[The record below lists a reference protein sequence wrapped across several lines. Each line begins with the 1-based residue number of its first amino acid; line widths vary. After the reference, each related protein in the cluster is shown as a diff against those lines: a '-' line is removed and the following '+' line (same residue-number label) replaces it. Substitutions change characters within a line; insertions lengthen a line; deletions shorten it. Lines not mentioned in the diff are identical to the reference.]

1 VQATATPATGT
12 QCLSLAAPRGE
23 ESVKVPFDAP
33 KLDRLMAEA
42 GLSLVLAHTRHNVRY
57 LTGGYYY
64 HFHANSTRMGR
75 SQYLAFVGIPRSRV
89 QEAFFVG
96 RPDERG
102 QMEAESLWIPGRI
115 EAVRGTVTAAEGAV
129 KALQRMGLTSGR
141 IGVEMPFLPADA
153 WLALRAALPE
163 VELVDATPL
172 LSELRAVKSDEELA
186 ILRAVYTGVAE
197 VILTAFRG
205 SRPGET
211 TRDIARRVERGMA
224 EREISFLFALV
235 CAGPGFLRAPSSA
248 AWEPGQ
254 VLHIDAGG
262 TRRDYIADICRMG
275 CIGEPGPLAKELHA
289 ACLEVQAAARSA
301 IRAGVPCRDVLRVG
315 EEAARSFPFG
325 RYARFVVHSIGMVSY
340 EEPEFSPD
348 SPRPLEKNM
357 VLSVETDFLV
367 PGTGHV
373 KIEDA
378 VIVGETGCEGLGD
391 TGREWQIV

>member
-1 VQATATPATGT
+1 
-12 QCLSLAAPRGE
+12 
-23 ESVKVPFDAP
+23 VKIPFDTV
-33 KLDRLMAEA
+33 KLDRLMTEA
-42 GLSLVLAHTRHNVRY
+42 GLGLVLAHTRHNVRY

-64 HFHANSTRMGR
+64 HFHAKSTRMGR

-96 RPDERG
+96 RAEERG
-102 QMEAESLWIPGRI
+102 QMEAESLWIPGRT

-129 KALQRMGLTSGR
+129 KALRRLGFTSGR

-153 WLALRAALPE
+153 WLALRAALPK
-163 VELVDATPL
+163 VELVDVTPL
-172 LSELRAVKSDEELA
+172 LNELRAVKSDEELA
-186 ILRAVYTGVAE
+186 ILRVVYAGVAE
-197 VILTAFRG
+197 SIQAAFRG

-211 TRDIARRVERGMA
+211 TRDIASRVEREMA
-224 EREISFLFALV
+224 EREVSFLFAFV

-248 AWEPGQ
+248 TWEPGQ

-275 CIGEPGPLAKELHA
+275 CIGEPGTLAKELHA
-289 ACLEVQAAARSA
+289 ACLEVQAAARA
-301 IRAGVPCRDVLRVG
+301 VIRAGVPCRDILRAG
-315 EEAARSFPFG
+315 EDAARGYGFS

-348 SPRPLEKNM
+348 SPRTLETGM

-367 PGTGHV
+367 PQTGHV

-378 VIVGETGCEGLGD
+378 VIVGGTGCEGLGD
-391 TGREWQIV
+391 TGREWQIVPVSSVCTSLCTDDLGTSCALP

>member
-1 VQATATPATGT
+1 M
-12 QCLSLAAPRGE
+12 
-23 ESVKVPFDAP
+23 PFDAA

-42 GLSLVLAHTRHNVRY
+42 GLGLVLVHTRHNVRY

-64 HFHANSTRMGR
+64 HFHANSARMGR
-75 SQYLAFVGIPRSRV
+75 SQYLSFVGVPRGRV
-89 QEAFFVG
+89 AEAFYVA
-96 RPDERG
+96 RAEERG
-102 QMEAESLWIPGRI
+102 QMEAESLWIPDRV
-115 EAVRGTVTAAEGAV
+115 EAIRGTVTAAEGAA
-129 KALQRMGLTSGR
+129 KALRGRGLDSAR

-153 WLALRAALPE
+153 YLALRAALPE
-163 VELVDATPL
+163 AEFVDATPL
-172 LSELRAVKSDEELA
+172 LAELRAVKSGEELA
-186 ILRAVYTGVAE
+186 IVRGVYADVAE
-197 VILTAFRG
+197 SIQAAFRG
-205 SRPGET
+205 SRAGET
-211 TRDIARRVERGMA
+211 TRDIARRVEREMA
-224 EREISFLFALV
+224 EREVSFLFSFV
-235 CAGPGFLRAPSSA
+235 CAGPGFLRAPSSVT
-248 AWEPGQ
+248 WDPGQ

-289 ACLEVQAAARSA
+289 ACLEVQAAARAA
-301 IRAGVPCRDVLRVG
+301 IRAGVRCRDIVSAG
-315 EEAARSFPFG
+315 EDASRRYGFS

-348 SPRPLEKNM
+348 SVRTLERGM

-367 PGTGHV
+367 PEIGHV

>member
-1 VQATATPATGT
+1 M
-12 QCLSLAAPRGE
+12 
-23 ESVKVPFDAP
+23 PFDTV

-42 GLSLVLAHTRHNVRY
+42 GLDLVLAHTRHNVRY

-75 SQYLAFVGIPRSRV
+75 SQYLAFVGIPRSHV

-96 RPDERG
+96 RAEERG

-115 EAVRGTVTAAEGAV
+115 EAVRGTVNAAEGAV
-129 KALQRMGLTSGR
+129 EALRRLGLMSGR

-153 WLALRAALPE
+153 WLALREALPK
-163 VELVDATPL
+163 VDLVDATPL
-172 LSELRAVKSDEELA
+172 LNELRAVKSDEELA
-186 ILRAVYTGVAE
+186 ILRGVYAGVAE
-197 VILTAFRG
+197 SIQAAFHG
-205 SRPGET
+205 SRPGEA
-211 TRDIARRVERGMA
+211 TRDIARRVEREMA

-235 CAGPGFLRAPSSA
+235 CAGPGFLRAPSSVT
-248 AWEPGQ
+248 WEPGQ

-289 ACLEVQAAARSA
+289 ACLEVQAVVRAR
-301 IRAGVPCRDVLRVG
+301 IRAGVTCRDILLTG
-315 EEAARSFPFG
+315 EDAARGYRFG

-348 SPRPLEKNM
+348 SPRTLEPGM

-367 PGTGHV
+367 PETGHV

-378 VIVGETGCEGLGD
+378 VAVGVTGCEGLGD
-391 TGREWQIV
+391 TGREWQIVPAS

>member
-1 VQATATPATGT
+1 M
-12 QCLSLAAPRGE
+12 E
-23 ESVKVPFDAP
+23 ETVTIPFDTA

-42 GLSLVLAHTRHNVRY
+42 DLGLVLAHTRHNVRY

-75 SQYLAFVGIPRSRV
+75 SQYLAFVGIPRSRARD
-89 QEAFFVG
+89 AFYVG
-96 RPDERG
+96 RAEERG

-115 EAVRGTVTAAEGAV
+115 EAVRGTVTAAESAV
-129 KALQRMGLTSGR
+129 KALRRLGFTSGR

-153 WLALRAALPE
+153 WLALRAALPK

-172 LSELRAVKSDEELA
+172 LNELRAVKSDEELA
-186 ILRAVYTGVAE
+186 ILRTVYAGVAGS
-197 VILTAFRG
+197 IQAAFRG

-211 TRDIARRVERGMA
+211 TRDIARRVEREMA
-224 EREISFLFALV
+224 ERDISFLFALV

-248 AWEPGQ
+248 TWEPGQ

-289 ACLEVQAAARSA
+289 ACLEVQAASRAV
-301 IRAGVPCRDVLRVG
+301 IRAGVPCRDVVQAG
-315 EEAARSFPFG
+315 EAAARGYRFG

-348 SPRPLEKNM
+348 SPRTLEQGM

-367 PGTGHV
+367 PETGHV

-378 VIVGETGCEGLGD
+378 VIVGGTGCEGLGD
-391 TGREWQIV
+391 IGREWQVIPAP

>member
-1 VQATATPATGT
+1 M
-12 QCLSLAAPRGE
+12 
-23 ESVKVPFDAP
+23 KIPFDAA

-42 GLSLVLAHTRHNVRY
+42 DLGLVLAHTRHNVRY

-75 SQYLAFVGIPRSRV
+75 SQYLSFVGIPRGRA
-89 QEAFFVG
+89 QEAFYVA
-96 RPDERG
+96 RAEERG
-102 QMEAESLWIPGRI
+102 QMEAESLWIPGCV
-115 EAVRGTVTAAEGAV
+115 EAIRGTVTAAEGAV
-129 KALQRMGLTSGR
+129 KALRSLGIASGR

-153 WLALRAALPE
+153 WLALRSALPG
-163 VELVDATPL
+163 VDFVDATPL
-172 LSELRAVKSDEELA
+172 LNELRAVKNDEELA
-186 ILRAVYTGVAE
+186 ILRTVYADVAGS
-197 VILTAFRG
+197 IQAAFRG

-211 TRDIARRVERGMA
+211 TRDIARRVEHEMS
-224 EREISFLFALV
+224 EREVSFLFAFV

-248 AWEPGQ
+248 TWEPGQ

-301 IRAGVPCRDVLRVG
+301 IRAGVPCGDVLRAG
-315 EEAARSFPFG
+315 NEAARGYRFS

-348 SPRPLEKNM
+348 SRRTLERGM

-367 PGTGHV
+367 PETGHV

-378 VIVGETGCEGLGD
+378 VIVEDTGCEGLGD

>member
-1 VQATATPATGT
+1 M
-12 QCLSLAAPRGE
+12 
-23 ESVKVPFDAP
+23 KIPFDTA

-42 GLSLVLAHTRHNVRY
+42 GLGLVLAHTRHNVRY

-96 RPDERG
+96 RAEERG

-129 KALQRMGLTSGR
+129 KALSRLGLTSGR

-153 WLALRAALPE
+153 WLALQAALPKM
-163 VELVDATPL
+163 ELVDATPL
-172 LSELRAVKSDEELA
+172 LNELRAVKSDEELA
-186 ILRAVYTGVAE
+186 ILRTVYAGVAE
-197 VILTAFRG
+197 SIQAAFRG
-205 SRPGET
+205 SRPGDT
-211 TRDIARRVERGMA
+211 TRDIARRVEREMA

-248 AWEPGQ
+248 TWKPGQ

-275 CIGEPGPLAKELHA
+275 CIGEPGPLAKELHV
-289 ACLEVQAAARSA
+289 ACLEVQAAARA
-301 IRAGVPCRDVLRVG
+301 VIRAGVPCRDILSAG
-315 EEAARSFPFG
+315 EDAARGYRFG

-348 SPRPLEKNM
+348 SRRTLEPGM
-357 VLSVETDFLV
+357 VLSIETDFLHPEV
-367 PGTGHV
+367 GHV

-378 VIVGETGCEGLGD
+378 VVVGDTGCEGLGD
-391 TGREWQIV
+391 AGREWQIVTAP